1 MHKEGYYS
9 SGEFAKKANVTVRTI
24 RYYDKQNILKPSLL
38 TEDGVRFYTDSDFTR
53 LQQILLF
60 KYLGFSLED
69 IRNMTIGDSDYNIL
83 LNSLN
88 LQFKLIQDKIAQM
101 ELVKN
106 AIEDTIDTFKNNK
119 SVDWSNMLSLI
130 HLTNME
136 STLKTQYLNAGN
148 ITARINLHAEYSVN
162 KQGWF
167 NWIYEQSNI
176 QTGQRILEIGCGDG
190 RLWVDNKNNVR
201 ELSGLQVFLSDISDG
216 MVNDAR
222 RNIEAE
228 YASENGADSTAHKNK
243 VIMLTDFKDSMNFE
257 MLKEELDDA
266 SLQGTD
272 PYLGNI
278 VMTANYIL
286 GRKKSELAGED
297 EDLYIPASGALAGRM
312 SNTEETVIA
321 QAAAGKRY
329 GTLDNVKGAR
339 MDLRKSEIAAL
350 IDLGVIPM
358 VEEDGRTMAFSN
370 HTLYNGASKG
380 LQEYSIVRVFDW
392 IGKVFENYCNDH
404 AMEIWTPAIKSEITQ
419 DIHSFLSDYKGPGG
433 IIEKYTNLKVD
444 QDPKT
449 KDISINVEI
458 TPYFAAQNF
467 FIELTGRNS
476 AAGVDW
482 EQSTKNA

>member
-1 MHKEGYYS
+1 MAVEEHNLAS
-9 SGEFAKKANVTVRTI
+9 S
-24 RYYDKQNILKPSLL
+24 S
-38 TEDGVRFYTDSDFTR
+38 DG
-53 LQQILLF
+53 
-60 KYLGFSLED
+60 
-69 IRNMTIGDSDYNIL
+69 
-83 LNSLN
+83 
-88 LQFKLIQDKIAQM
+88 M
-101 ELVKN
+101 ELQERQTVAN
-106 AIEDTIDTFKNNK
+106 PVELLQK
-119 SVDWSNMLSLI
+119 S
-130 HLTNME
+130 
-136 STLKTQYLNAGN
+136 
-148 ITARINLHAEYSVN
+148 
-162 KQGWF
+162 
-167 NWIYEQSNI
+167 
-176 QTGQRILEIGCGDG
+176 
-190 RLWVDNKNNVR
+190 
-201 ELSGLQVFLSDISDG
+201 LSGLDKFGGFQLLKGLIKGVENMDPRRKAIKNVFLNDSAYE
-216 MVNDAR
+216 DAR
-222 RNIEAE
+222 NRLKNELSLWVEILESGGKDPMEIVDSCKEECQKAERNL
-228 YASENGADSTAHKNK
+228 SENLFCIHDEIRNLETTYRSLDAFFANAGQGKVDCITLMNVNKEELGDHDSEDTQAVRDELERYFDRLNLKNNYSMLVVPGYLGDAETVRMWAQTAYRNK

-297 EDLYIPASGALAGRM
+297 EDLFIPASGALAGRM

-467 FIELTGRNS
+467 FIELTGRNT

-482 EQSTKNA
+482 EQNTKNA

>member
-1 MHKEGYYS
+1 MAVEEQKLAS
-9 SGEFAKKANVTVRTI
+9 S
-24 RYYDKQNILKPSLL
+24 S
-38 TEDGVRFYTDSDFTR
+38 DG
-53 LQQILLF
+53 
-60 KYLGFSLED
+60 
-69 IRNMTIGDSDYNIL
+69 
-83 LNSLN
+83 
-88 LQFKLIQDKIAQM
+88 M
-101 ELVKN
+101 ELQERQTVAN
-106 AIEDTIDTFKNNK
+106 PAELLQK
-119 SVDWSNMLSLI
+119 S
-130 HLTNME
+130 
-136 STLKTQYLNAGN
+136 
-148 ITARINLHAEYSVN
+148 
-162 KQGWF
+162 
-167 NWIYEQSNI
+167 
-176 QTGQRILEIGCGDG
+176 
-190 RLWVDNKNNVR
+190 
-201 ELSGLQVFLSDISDG
+201 LSGLDKFGGFQLLKGLIKGVENMNPRRKAIKNVFLNDSAYE
-216 MVNDAR
+216 DAR
-222 RNIEAE
+222 NRLKNELSLWVEILESGGKDPMEIVDSCKEECQKAERNL
-228 YASENGADSTAHKNK
+228 SENLFCIHDEIRNLETTYRSLDAFFANAGQGKVDCITLMNVNKEELGDHDSEDTQAVRDELERYFDRLNLKNNYSMLVVPGYLGDAETVRMWAQTAYRNK

-467 FIELTGRNS
+467 FIELTGRNT

-482 EQSTKNA
+482 EQNTKNA

>member
-1 MHKEGYYS
+1 MAVEEQKLAS
-9 SGEFAKKANVTVRTI
+9 SSDGIELQERQTVAN
-24 RYYDKQNILKPSLL
+24 PAELL
-38 TEDGVRFYTDSDFTR
+38 
-53 LQQILLF
+53 Q
-60 KYLGFSLED
+60 
-69 IRNMTIGDSDYNIL
+69 
-83 LNSLN
+83 
-88 LQFKLIQDKIAQM
+88 
-101 ELVKN
+101 
-106 AIEDTIDTFKNNK
+106 K
-119 SVDWSNMLSLI
+119 S
-130 HLTNME
+130 
-136 STLKTQYLNAGN
+136 
-148 ITARINLHAEYSVN
+148 
-162 KQGWF
+162 
-167 NWIYEQSNI
+167 
-176 QTGQRILEIGCGDG
+176 
-190 RLWVDNKNNVR
+190 
-201 ELSGLQVFLSDISDG
+201 LSGLDKFGGFQLLKGLIKGVENMDPRRKAIKNVFLNDSAYE
-216 MVNDAR
+216 DAR
-222 RNIEAE
+222 NRLKNELSLWVEILESGGKDPMEIVDSCKEECQKAERNL
-228 YASENGADSTAHKNK
+228 SENLFCIHDEIRNLEITYRSLDAFFANAGQGKVDCITLMNVNKEELGDHDSEDTQAVRDELERYFDRLNLKNNYSMLVVPGYLGDAETVRMWAQTAYKNK

-482 EQSTKNA
+482 EQNTKNA

>member
-1 MHKEGYYS
+1 MAVEEQKLAS
-9 SGEFAKKANVTVRTI
+9 S
-24 RYYDKQNILKPSLL
+24 P
-38 TEDGVRFYTDSDFTR
+38 DG
-53 LQQILLF
+53 
-60 KYLGFSLED
+60 
-69 IRNMTIGDSDYNIL
+69 
-83 LNSLN
+83 
-88 LQFKLIQDKIAQM
+88 M
-101 ELVKN
+101 ELQERQTVAN
-106 AIEDTIDTFKNNK
+106 PAELLQK
-119 SVDWSNMLSLI
+119 S
-130 HLTNME
+130 
-136 STLKTQYLNAGN
+136 
-148 ITARINLHAEYSVN
+148 
-162 KQGWF
+162 
-167 NWIYEQSNI
+167 
-176 QTGQRILEIGCGDG
+176 
-190 RLWVDNKNNVR
+190 
-201 ELSGLQVFLSDISDG
+201 LSGLDKFGGFQLLKGLIKGVENMDPRRKAIKNVFLNDSAYE
-216 MVNDAR
+216 DAR
-222 RNIEAE
+222 NRLKNELSLWVEILESGGKDPMEIVDSCKEECQKAERNL
-228 YASENGADSTAHKNK
+228 SENLFCIHDEIRNLEITYRSLDAFFANAGQGKVDCITLMNVNKEELGDHDSEDTQAVRDELERYFDRLNLKNNYSMLVVPGYLGDAETVRMWAQTAYKNK

-358 VEEDGRTMAFSN
+358 VEEDGCTMAFSN

>member
-1 MHKEGYYS
+1 MAVEEQKLAS
-9 SGEFAKKANVTVRTI
+9 S
-24 RYYDKQNILKPSLL
+24 S
-38 TEDGVRFYTDSDFTR
+38 DG
-53 LQQILLF
+53 
-60 KYLGFSLED
+60 
-69 IRNMTIGDSDYNIL
+69 
-83 LNSLN
+83 
-88 LQFKLIQDKIAQM
+88 M
-101 ELVKN
+101 ELQERQTVAN
-106 AIEDTIDTFKNNK
+106 PAELLQK
-119 SVDWSNMLSLI
+119 S
-130 HLTNME
+130 
-136 STLKTQYLNAGN
+136 
-148 ITARINLHAEYSVN
+148 
-162 KQGWF
+162 
-167 NWIYEQSNI
+167 
-176 QTGQRILEIGCGDG
+176 
-190 RLWVDNKNNVR
+190 
-201 ELSGLQVFLSDISDG
+201 LSGLDKFGGFQLLKGLIKGVENMDPRRKAIKNVFLNDSAYE
-216 MVNDAR
+216 DAR
-222 RNIEAE
+222 NRLKNELSLWVEILESGGKDPMEIVDSCKEECQKAERNL
-228 YASENGADSTAHKNK
+228 SENLFCIHDEIRNLETTYRSLDAFFANAGQGKVDCITLMNVNKEELGDHDSEDTQAVRDELERYFDRLNLKNNYSMLVVPGYLGDAETVRMWAQTAYRNK

-467 FIELTGRNS
+467 FIELTGRNTS
-476 AAGVDW
+476 AGVDW
-482 EQSTKNA
+482 EQNTKNA

>member
-1 MHKEGYYS
+1 MAVEEQKLAS
-9 SGEFAKKANVTVRTI
+9 S
-24 RYYDKQNILKPSLL
+24 S
-38 TEDGVRFYTDSDFTR
+38 DG
-53 LQQILLF
+53 
-60 KYLGFSLED
+60 
-69 IRNMTIGDSDYNIL
+69 
-83 LNSLN
+83 
-88 LQFKLIQDKIAQM
+88 M
-101 ELVKN
+101 ELQERQTVAN
-106 AIEDTIDTFKNNK
+106 PAELLQK
-119 SVDWSNMLSLI
+119 S
-130 HLTNME
+130 
-136 STLKTQYLNAGN
+136 
-148 ITARINLHAEYSVN
+148 
-162 KQGWF
+162 
-167 NWIYEQSNI
+167 
-176 QTGQRILEIGCGDG
+176 
-190 RLWVDNKNNVR
+190 
-201 ELSGLQVFLSDISDG
+201 LSGLDKFGGFQLLKGLIKGVENMDPRRKAIKNVFLNDSAYE
-216 MVNDAR
+216 DAR
-222 RNIEAE
+222 NRLKNELSLWVEILESGGKDPMEIVDSCKEECQKAERNL
-228 YASENGADSTAHKNK
+228 SENLFCIHDEIRNLETTYRSLDAFFANAGQGKVDCITLMNVNKEELGDHDSEDTQAVRDELERYFDRLNLKNNYSMLVVPGYLGDAETVRMWAQTAYRNK

-297 EDLYIPASGALAGRM
+297 EDLFIPASGALAGRM

-467 FIELTGRNS
+467 FIELTGRNT

-482 EQSTKNA
+482 EQNTKNA

>member
-1 MHKEGYYS
+1 MAAEEQKLAS
-9 SGEFAKKANVTVRTI
+9 KAEELELRE
-24 RYYDKQNILKPSLL
+24 KQVINNPAELL
-38 TEDGVRFYTDSDFTR
+38 
-53 LQQILLF
+53 Q
-60 KYLGFSLED
+60 
-69 IRNMTIGDSDYNIL
+69 
-83 LNSLN
+83 NS
-88 LQFKLIQDKIAQM
+88 
-101 ELVKN
+101 
-106 AIEDTIDTFKNNK
+106 
-119 SVDWSNMLSLI
+119 
-130 HLTNME
+130 
-136 STLKTQYLNAGN
+136 
-148 ITARINLHAEYSVN
+148 
-162 KQGWF
+162 
-167 NWIYEQSNI
+167 
-176 QTGQRILEIGCGDG
+176 
-190 RLWVDNKNNVR
+190 
-201 ELSGLQVFLSDISDG
+201 LSGLDKFGGFQLLKGLIKGVENMDPRRKAIKNVFLNDSTYE
-216 MVNDAR
+216 DAR
-222 RNIEAE
+222 NRLKNELSLWVEILESESKDPMEIVESCKNECQKAERNL
-228 YASENGADSTAHKNK
+228 SENLFCIHDEIRNLETTYRSLDAFFANAGQGKVDCITLMNVNKEELCDHDSEDTLAVRDELERYFDRLNLKNNYSMLVVPGYLGDAETVRMWAQTAYKNK

-266 SLQGTD
+266 NLQGTD

-286 GRKKSELAGED
+286 GRRKSELAGED

>member
-1 MHKEGYYS
+1 MAVEEQKFAS
-9 SGEFAKKANVTVRTI
+9 SSDGIELQERQTVAN
-24 RYYDKQNILKPSLL
+24 PAELL
-38 TEDGVRFYTDSDFTR
+38 
-53 LQQILLF
+53 Q
-60 KYLGFSLED
+60 
-69 IRNMTIGDSDYNIL
+69 
-83 LNSLN
+83 
-88 LQFKLIQDKIAQM
+88 
-101 ELVKN
+101 
-106 AIEDTIDTFKNNK
+106 K
-119 SVDWSNMLSLI
+119 S
-130 HLTNME
+130 
-136 STLKTQYLNAGN
+136 
-148 ITARINLHAEYSVN
+148 
-162 KQGWF
+162 
-167 NWIYEQSNI
+167 
-176 QTGQRILEIGCGDG
+176 
-190 RLWVDNKNNVR
+190 
-201 ELSGLQVFLSDISDG
+201 LSGLDKFGGFQLLKGLIKGVENMDPRRKAIKNVFLNDSAYE
-216 MVNDAR
+216 DAR
-222 RNIEAE
+222 NRLKNELSLWVEILESGGKDPMEIVDSCKEECQKAERNL
-228 YASENGADSTAHKNK
+228 SENLFCIHDEIRNLETTYRSLDAFFANAGQGKVDCITLMNVNKEELGDHDSEDTQAVRDELERYFDRLNLKNNYSMLVVPGYLGDAETVRMWAQTAYRNK

-482 EQSTKNA
+482 EQNTKNA

>member
-1 MHKEGYYS
+1 MAVEEQNLAS
-9 SGEFAKKANVTVRTI
+9 S
-24 RYYDKQNILKPSLL
+24 S
-38 TEDGVRFYTDSDFTR
+38 DG
-53 LQQILLF
+53 
-60 KYLGFSLED
+60 
-69 IRNMTIGDSDYNIL
+69 
-83 LNSLN
+83 
-88 LQFKLIQDKIAQM
+88 M
-101 ELVKN
+101 ELQERQTVAN
-106 AIEDTIDTFKNNK
+106 PVELLQK
-119 SVDWSNMLSLI
+119 S
-130 HLTNME
+130 
-136 STLKTQYLNAGN
+136 
-148 ITARINLHAEYSVN
+148 
-162 KQGWF
+162 
-167 NWIYEQSNI
+167 
-176 QTGQRILEIGCGDG
+176 
-190 RLWVDNKNNVR
+190 
-201 ELSGLQVFLSDISDG
+201 LSGLDKFGGFQLLKGLIKGIENMDPRRKAIKNVFLNDSAYE
-216 MVNDAR
+216 DAR
-222 RNIEAE
+222 NRLKNELSLWVEILESGGKDPMEIVDSCKEECQKAERNL
-228 YASENGADSTAHKNK
+228 SENLFCIHDEIRNLETTYRSLDAFFANAGQGKVDCITLMNVNKEELGDHDSEDTRAVRDELERYFDRLNLKNNYSMLVVPGYLGDAETVRMWAQTAYRNK

-297 EDLYIPASGALAGRM
+297 EDLFIPASGALAGRM

-467 FIELTGRNS
+467 FIELTGRNT

-482 EQSTKNA
+482 EQNTKNA

>member
-1 MHKEGYYS
+1 MAAEEQKKES
-9 SGEFAKKANVTVRTI
+9 
-24 RYYDKQNILKPSLL
+24 L
-38 TEDGVRFYTDSDFTR
+38 TEGLE
-53 LQQILLF
+53 LQEPKKIVTNPAEQLQ
-60 KYLGFSLED
+60 
-69 IRNMTIGDSDYNIL
+69 
-83 LNSLN
+83 NS
-88 LQFKLIQDKIAQM
+88 
-101 ELVKN
+101 
-106 AIEDTIDTFKNNK
+106 
-119 SVDWSNMLSLI
+119 
-130 HLTNME
+130 
-136 STLKTQYLNAGN
+136 
-148 ITARINLHAEYSVN
+148 
-162 KQGWF
+162 
-167 NWIYEQSNI
+167 
-176 QTGQRILEIGCGDG
+176 
-190 RLWVDNKNNVR
+190 
-201 ELSGLQVFLSDISDG
+201 LSGLDKFGGFQLLKGLIKGVEYMDPRKKASKNVFLNDSAYE
-216 MVNDAR
+216 DAR
-222 RNIEAE
+222 KRLKNELSLWIEILESGGKDPMEIVESCKSECQKAERNL
-228 YASENGADSTAHKNK
+228 SENLFCIHDEIRKLETTYRILDAFFANAGQGKVNCITLMNVNKEELGDNDSEDTLAIRDELERYFDRLNLKNNYSMLVVPGYLGDAETVRMWAQTAYRNK

-404 AMEIWTPAIKSEITQ
+404 AMEIWTPQIKSEITQ
-419 DIHSFLSDYKGPGG
+419 DIHNFLSDYKSPGG

-467 FIELTGRNS
+467 FIELTGRNT

-482 EQSTKNA
+482 EQNTKNA